1 MVHLR
6 DNGFEVNDIEV
17 DDIAAHQ
24 EEHGVPSEVR
34 GCHSAQVGDYMV
46 EGHVPA
52 DLLKRFLKE
61 DKGLAGIAGITVPG
75 MIVGPPGME
84 GKESVLYDI
93 LTFDREGESTIYES
107 RQSDVR
113 PNEG

>member
-1 MVHLR
+1 MGHLQE
-6 DNGFEVNDIEV
+6 NGFDVTLIEV
-17 DDIAAHQ
+17 DVVGVIQ
-24 EEHGVPSEVR
+24 EERGVAEELR
-34 GCHSAQVGDYMV
+34 GCHAAKVGDYLV

-52 DLLKRFLKE
+52 DLLKRFLEE
-61 DKGLAGIAGITVPG
+61 DEGLAGITVPG

-93 LTFDREGESTIYES
+93 LTFDREGESTLYES